1 MTEVSFWTSERRDFA
16 YEYEDQGP
24 LGDHDIGGFFGFI
37 PLFVKT
43 ICAGGGNSVSAAFY
57 RFFLSV
63 PVLYIYLKA
72 EGISM
77 RVTRTEFA
85 KIALITIFGYGGT
98 AVLLFSSY
106 NFIPSGMSTTIHF
119 MYPVFTILGCMIFF
133 KEKVSPLKLLCVA
146 LCFGGILLFYNG
158 ESGGSVLGMA
168 LSFLSGVTYAFYT
181 IYLEKSG
188 LQKMENLKLIFY
200 MNTVA
205 AAMILVMALLTAQFT
220 LRLTPLAWGT
230 AVFFATATSLIGVLG
245 YQIGVKCIGPQNAA
259 ILSTFEP
266 ITSVIV
272 GVLVYRE
279 AFSARTLLGCLC
291 VLSAVVIVAKMKE

>member
-1 MTEVSFWTSERRDFA
+1 MNTRTKGLLATMISAV
-16 YEYEDQGP
+16 
-24 LGDHDIGGFFGFI
+24 FFGVI

-63 PVLYIYLKA
+63 PILYIYLKA
-72 EGISM
+72 QGISM

>member
-1 MTEVSFWTSERRDFA
+1 MNTRTKGLLATMISAV
-16 YEYEDQGP
+16 
-24 LGDHDIGGFFGFI
+24 FFGFI

-77 RVTRTEFA
+77 RITRTEFA

>member
-1 MTEVSFWTSERRDFA
+1 MNTRTKGLLATMISAV
-16 YEYEDQGP
+16 
-24 LGDHDIGGFFGFI
+24 FFGFI

-72 EGISM
+72 QGISM
-77 RVTRTEFA
+77 RITRTEFA

-291 VLSAVVIVAKMKE
+291 VLSAVVIVTKMKE

>member
-1 MTEVSFWTSERRDFA
+1 MNTRTKGLLATMISAV
-16 YEYEDQGP
+16 
-24 LGDHDIGGFFGFI
+24 FFGFI

-63 PVLYIYLKA
+63 PILYIYLKA
-72 EGISM
+72 QGISM
-77 RVTRTEFA
+77 RITRTEFA

-106 NFIPSGMSTTIHF
+106 SFIPSGMSTTIHF

>member
-1 MTEVSFWTSERRDFA
+1 MNTRTKGLLATMISAV
-16 YEYEDQGP
+16 
-24 LGDHDIGGFFGFI
+24 FFGFI

-57 RFFLSV
+57 RFFLSI
-63 PVLYIYLKA
+63 PILYIYLKA
-72 EGISM
+72 QGISM

-205 AAMILVMALLTAQFT
+205 ASMILVMALLTAQFT

>member
-1 MTEVSFWTSERRDFA
+1 MNTRTKGLLATMISAV
-16 YEYEDQGP
+16 
-24 LGDHDIGGFFGFI
+24 FFGFI

-63 PVLYIYLKA
+63 PVLYIYLKVQ
-72 EGISM
+72 GISM
-77 RVTRTEFA
+77 RITRTEFA

-230 AVFFATATSLIGVLG
+230 AVFFAIATSLIGVLG

>member
-1 MTEVSFWTSERRDFA
+1 MNTRTKGLLATMISAV
-16 YEYEDQGP
+16 
-24 LGDHDIGGFFGFI
+24 FFGFI

-72 EGISM
+72 QGISM
-77 RVTRTEFA
+77 RITRTEFA

-230 AVFFATATSLIGVLG
+230 AAFFATATSLIGVLG

-266 ITSVIV
+266 ITSVIM

>member
-1 MTEVSFWTSERRDFA
+1 MNTRSKGLLATMISAV
-16 YEYEDQGP
+16 
-24 LGDHDIGGFFGFI
+24 FFGFI

-72 EGISM
+72 QGISM
-77 RVTRTEFA
+77 RITRTEFT

>member
-1 MTEVSFWTSERRDFA
+1 MNTRTKGLLATMISAV
-16 YEYEDQGP
+16 
-24 LGDHDIGGFFGFI
+24 FFGFI

-72 EGISM
+72 QGISM
-77 RVTRTEFA
+77 RITRTEFA

-188 LQKMENLKLIFY
+188 LQKMDNLKLIFY

-230 AVFFATATSLIGVLG
+230 AAFFATATSLIGVLG

>member
-1 MTEVSFWTSERRDFA
+1 MNTRSKGLLATMISAV
-16 YEYEDQGP
+16 
-24 LGDHDIGGFFGFI
+24 FFGFI

-63 PVLYIYLKA
+63 PILYIYLKA
-72 EGISM
+72 QGISM

>member
-1 MTEVSFWTSERRDFA
+1 MNTRTKGLLATMISAV
-16 YEYEDQGP
+16 
-24 LGDHDIGGFFGFI
+24 FFGFI

-63 PVLYIYLKA
+63 PILYIYLKA
-72 EGISM
+72 QGISM

-181 IYLEKSG
+181 IY

>member
-1 MTEVSFWTSERRDFA
+1 MNTRTKGLLATMISAV
-16 YEYEDQGP
+16 
-24 LGDHDIGGFFGFI
+24 FFGFI

-63 PVLYIYLKA
+63 PILYIYLKA
-72 EGISM
+72 QGISM

-245 YQIGVKCIGPQNAA
+245 YQIGIKCIGPQNAA

>member
-1 MTEVSFWTSERRDFA
+1 MNTRTKGLLATMISAV
-16 YEYEDQGP
+16 
-24 LGDHDIGGFFGFI
+24 FFGFI

-63 PVLYIYLKA
+63 PILYIYLKA
-72 EGISM
+72 QGISM

-181 IYLEKSG
+181 IYLEKGG

>member
-1 MTEVSFWTSERRDFA
+1 MNTRTKGLLATMISAV
-16 YEYEDQGP
+16 
-24 LGDHDIGGFFGFI
+24 FFGFI

-72 EGISM
+72 QGISM
-77 RVTRTEFA
+77 RITRTEFA

-133 KEKVSPLKLLCVA
+133 KKKVSPLKLLCVA

>member
-1 MTEVSFWTSERRDFA
+1 MNTRTKGLLATMISAV
-16 YEYEDQGP
+16 
-24 LGDHDIGGFFGFI
+24 FFGFI

>member
-1 MTEVSFWTSERRDFA
+1 MNTRTKGLLATMISAV
-16 YEYEDQGP
+16 
-24 LGDHDIGGFFGFI
+24 FFGFI

-72 EGISM
+72 QGISM
-77 RVTRTEFA
+77 RITRTEFA

-205 AAMILVMALLTAQFT
+205 SAMILVMALLTAQFA

>member
-1 MTEVSFWTSERRDFA
+1 MNTRTKGLLATMISAV
-16 YEYEDQGP
+16 
-24 LGDHDIGGFFGFI
+24 FFGFI
-37 PLFVKT
+37 PLLVKT

-72 EGISM
+72 QGISM
-77 RVTRTEFA
+77 RITRTEFA

>member
-1 MTEVSFWTSERRDFA
+1 MNTRTKGLLATMISAV
-16 YEYEDQGP
+16 
-24 LGDHDIGGFFGFI
+24 FFGFI

-63 PVLYIYLKA
+63 PILYIYLKA
-72 EGISM
+72 QGISM
-77 RVTRTEFA
+77 RITRTEFA

-133 KEKVSPLKLLCVA
+133 KEKASPLKLLCVA

>member
-1 MTEVSFWTSERRDFA
+1 MNTRTKGLLATMISAV
-16 YEYEDQGP
+16 
-24 LGDHDIGGFFGFI
+24 FFGFI

-63 PVLYIYLKA
+63 PILYIYLKTQ
-72 EGISM
+72 GISM
-77 RVTRTEFA
+77 RITRTEFA

-205 AAMILVMALLTAQFT
+205 AALILVMALLTAQFT

>member
-1 MTEVSFWTSERRDFA
+1 MISAV
-16 YEYEDQGP
+16 
-24 LGDHDIGGFFGFI
+24 FFGFI

-63 PVLYIYLKA
+63 PVIYICLKA
-72 EGISM
+72 QGISM
-77 RVTRTEFA
+77 RITRTEFA

-205 AAMILVMALLTAQFT
+205 ASMILVMALLTAQFT

>member
-1 MTEVSFWTSERRDFA
+1 MNTRTKGLLATMISAV
-16 YEYEDQGP
+16 
-24 LGDHDIGGFFGFI
+24 FFGFI

-63 PVLYIYLKA
+63 PILYIYLKA
-72 EGISM
+72 QGISM
-77 RVTRTEFA
+77 RITRTEFA

-205 AAMILVMALLTAQFT
+205 ASMILVMALLTAQFT

>member
-1 MTEVSFWTSERRDFA
+1 MNTRTKGLLATMISAV
-16 YEYEDQGP
+16 
-24 LGDHDIGGFFGFI
+24 FFGFI

-72 EGISM
+72 QGISM
-77 RVTRTEFA
+77 RITRTEFA

-205 AAMILVMALLTAQFT
+205 ASMILVMALLTAQFT

>member
-1 MTEVSFWTSERRDFA
+1 MNTRTKGLLATMISAV
-16 YEYEDQGP
+16 
-24 LGDHDIGGFFGFI
+24 FFGFI

-43 ICAGGGNSVSAAFY
+43 ICAGGGNSVSTAFY

-63 PVLYIYLKA
+63 PVIYIYLKA
-72 EGISM
+72 QGISM

-230 AVFFATATSLIGVLG
+230 AAFFATATSLIGVLG

>member
-1 MTEVSFWTSERRDFA
+1 MNTRTKGLLATMISAV
-16 YEYEDQGP
+16 
-24 LGDHDIGGFFGFI
+24 FFGFI

-72 EGISM
+72 QGISM
-77 RVTRTEFA
+77 RITRTEFA

>member
-1 MTEVSFWTSERRDFA
+1 MNTRTKGLLATMISAV
-16 YEYEDQGP
+16 
-24 LGDHDIGGFFGFI
+24 FFGFI

-57 RFFLSV
+57 RFFLSI

-72 EGISM
+72 QGISM
-77 RVTRTEFA
+77 RITRTEFA

-230 AVFFATATSLIGVLG
+230 AAFFATATSLIGVLG

>member
-1 MTEVSFWTSERRDFA
+1 MNTRTKGLLATMISAV
-16 YEYEDQGP
+16 
-24 LGDHDIGGFFGFI
+24 FFGFI

-245 YQIGVKCIGPQNAA
+245 YQIGVKCLGPQNAA

-291 VLSAVVIVAKMKE
+291 VLSAVVIVAKMKD

>member
-1 MTEVSFWTSERRDFA
+1 MNTRTKGLLATMISAV
-16 YEYEDQGP
+16 
-24 LGDHDIGGFFGFI
+24 FFGFI

-63 PVLYIYLKA
+63 PILYIYLKA
-72 EGISM
+72 QGISM

-220 LRLTPLAWGT
+220 MRLTPLAWGT
-230 AVFFATATSLIGVLG
+230 AAFFATATSLIGVLG

>member
-1 MTEVSFWTSERRDFA
+1 MNTRTKGLLTTMISAV
-16 YEYEDQGP
+16 
-24 LGDHDIGGFFGFI
+24 FFGFI

-72 EGISM
+72 QGISM
-77 RVTRTEFA
+77 RITRTEFA

-119 MYPVFTILGCMIFF
+119 MYPVFTILGCMIFL

>member
-1 MTEVSFWTSERRDFA
+1 MNTRTKGLLATMISAV
-16 YEYEDQGP
+16 
-24 LGDHDIGGFFGFI
+24 FFGFI

-72 EGISM
+72 QGISM
-77 RVTRTEFA
+77 RITRTEFA

-158 ESGGSVLGMA
+158 ESGGSILGMA

>member
-1 MTEVSFWTSERRDFA
+1 MNTRSKGLLATMISAV
-16 YEYEDQGP
+16 
-24 LGDHDIGGFFGFI
+24 FFGFI

-63 PVLYIYLKA
+63 PILYIYLKA
-72 EGISM
+72 QGISM
-77 RVTRTEFA
+77 RITRTEFA

-133 KEKVSPLKLLCVA
+133 KEKVSPLKLLCVV

>member
-1 MTEVSFWTSERRDFA
+1 MNTRTKGLLATMISAV
-16 YEYEDQGP
+16 
-24 LGDHDIGGFFGFI
+24 FFGFI

-63 PVLYIYLKA
+63 PILYIYLKA
-72 EGISM
+72 QGISM

-133 KEKVSPLKLLCVA
+133 KEKVSQLKLLCVA

-168 LSFLSGVTYAFYT
+168 LSFLSGLTYAFYT

>member
-1 MTEVSFWTSERRDFA
+1 MNTRTKGLLATMISAV
-16 YEYEDQGP
+16 
-24 LGDHDIGGFFGFI
+24 FFGFI

-63 PVLYIYLKA
+63 PLLYIYLKVQ
-72 EGISM
+72 GISM
-77 RVTRTEFA
+77 RITRTEFA

-133 KEKVSPLKLLCVA
+133 KEKVRPLKLLCVA

>member
-1 MTEVSFWTSERRDFA
+1 MNTRSKGLLATMISAV
-16 YEYEDQGP
+16 
-24 LGDHDIGGFFGFI
+24 FFGFI

-63 PVLYIYLKA
+63 PILYIYLKA
-72 EGISM
+72 QGISM
-77 RVTRTEFA
+77 RITRTEFA

>member
-1 MTEVSFWTSERRDFA
+1 MNTRTKGLLATMISAV
-16 YEYEDQGP
+16 
-24 LGDHDIGGFFGFI
+24 FFGFI

-57 RFFLSV
+57 RFFLSG

-72 EGISM
+72 QGISM
-77 RVTRTEFA
+77 RITRTEFA

-133 KEKVSPLKLLCVA
+133 KEKVSPLKLLCVV

>member
-1 MTEVSFWTSERRDFA
+1 MNTRTKGLLATMISAV
-16 YEYEDQGP
+16 
-24 LGDHDIGGFFGFI
+24 FFGFI

-63 PVLYIYLKA
+63 PILYIYLKA
-72 EGISM
+72 QGISM
-77 RVTRTEFA
+77 RITRTEFA

-205 AAMILVMALLTAQFT
+205 AALILVMALLTAQFT

>member
-1 MTEVSFWTSERRDFA
+1 MNTRTKGLLATMISAV
-16 YEYEDQGP
+16 
-24 LGDHDIGGFFGFI
+24 FFGFI

-63 PVLYIYLKA
+63 PILYIYLKA
-72 EGISM
+72 QGISM

-220 LRLTPLAWGT
+220 MRLTPLAWGT

>member
-1 MTEVSFWTSERRDFA
+1 MNTRTKGLLATMISAV
-16 YEYEDQGP
+16 
-24 LGDHDIGGFFGFI
+24 FFGFI

-72 EGISM
+72 QGISM
-77 RVTRTEFA
+77 RITRTEFA

-245 YQIGVKCIGPQNAA
+245 YQIGIKCIGPQNAA

>member
-1 MTEVSFWTSERRDFA
+1 MNTRTKGLLATMISAV
-16 YEYEDQGP
+16 
-24 LGDHDIGGFFGFI
+24 FFGFI

-72 EGISM
+72 QGISM
-77 RVTRTEFA
+77 RITRTEFA

-106 NFIPSGMSTTIHF
+106 NFIPSGTSTTIHF